1 MDLNNIEIKNSHFK
15 KNIKVRTSKKLE
27 TLTEKIIFVNGKRVR
42 VLKTQEPKWKKGKSL
57 GKTNNYFKTLK
68 NNNLIN

>member
-1 MDLNNIEIKNSHFK
+1 MDLNNIETKNSRFK
-15 KNIKVRTSKKLE
+15 KNIKVRDTKKLE
-27 TLTEKIIFVNGKRVR
+27 TITEKVIFVNGKRVR
-42 VLKTQEPKWKKGKSL
+42 VLKTKEPKWIKGKSL

>member
-1 MDLNNIEIKNSHFK
+1 MDLNNIETKNPHFK
-15 KNIKVRTSKKLE
+15 KNVKVRNTKRLE

-42 VLKTQEPKWKKGKSL
+42 VLKTQEPKRTKGKSL